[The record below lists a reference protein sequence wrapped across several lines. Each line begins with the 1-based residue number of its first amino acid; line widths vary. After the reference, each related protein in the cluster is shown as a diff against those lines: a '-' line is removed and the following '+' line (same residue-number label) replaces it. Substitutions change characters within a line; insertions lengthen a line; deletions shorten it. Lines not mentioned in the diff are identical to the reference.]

1 MEGPRLSFTDL
12 IVLLRQK
19 NKPGP
24 YRTWTPERVITW
36 DDMRRGYVYE
46 EELNH
51 FKGLLIEEYTPVLN
65 VACGIGRF
73 LELFPRDGCVNLDF
87 SPSMLKITKQR
98 NHGSTLILAD
108 AFHPPFR
115 AGIFS
120 AVFSC
125 RLFHHQR
132 DPKPLLQVFRD
143 MVKNGGAI
151 FFDATHRSSIPQ
163 LVANLLGII
172 LYGSNVKQ
180 VENDIES
187 VGMKVDE
194 VSSGFLLPAII
205 YGFLPKPFVR
215 VLDTLFSRILPSR
228 SFWRVRKWR

>member
-1 MEGPRLSFTDL
+1 M
-12 IVLLRQK
+12 RQK

-51 FKGLLIEEYTPVLN
+51 FKGLLIDEYNPVLN

-73 LELFPRDGCVNLDF
+73 LELFPRNGCVNLDF

-98 NHGSTLILAD
+98 NHGSTMVLAD
-108 AFHPPFR
+108 AFNPPFR
-115 AGIFS
+115 LGVFS

-125 RLFHHQR
+125 RLLHHQR
-132 DPKPLLQVFRD
+132 DPKPLLRVFRD
-143 MVKNGGAI
+143 MVKDGGGV

-163 LVANLLGII
+163 LVANLLGIN
-172 LYGSNVKQ
+172 LHGSNIRQ
-180 VENDIES
+180 VGNDVER

-194 VSSGFLLPAII
+194 FSTGFLLPAII
-205 YGFLPKPFVR
+205 YGFLPESFVR
-215 VLDTLFSRILPSR
+215 VLDSLFSRILPSR
-228 SFWRVRKWR
+228 SFWRVIK